1 MLQTWIYVL
10 FILSA
15 QIPSGGTT
23 LFASLLY
30 KSLGFDANTSLLMS
44 MPTGFIQICSNL
56 GFGYLADRTKQ
67 RSLVAAGSQMINLFF
82 IALLVGLAHV
92 APLHVR
98 FGQLVAYFFI
108 IGNGSTPYFIVIS
121 MISR

>member
-1 MLQTWIYVL
+1 
-10 FILSA
+10 
-15 QIPSGGTT
+15 
-23 LFASLLY
+23 
-30 KSLGFDANTSLLMS
+30 MS

-67 RSLVAAGSQMINLFF
+67 RSLVAAGSQLINIFF

-92 APLHVR
+92 APLHLR
-98 FGQLVAYFFI
+98 FGQLVAYFFV